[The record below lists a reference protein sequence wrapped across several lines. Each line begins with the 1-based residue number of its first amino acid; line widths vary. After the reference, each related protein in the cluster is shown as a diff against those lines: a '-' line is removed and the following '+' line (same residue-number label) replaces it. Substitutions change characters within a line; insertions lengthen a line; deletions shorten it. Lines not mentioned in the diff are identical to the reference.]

1 MTNSR
6 HPTADRVVL
15 VVDDDA
21 TVLQLMRESLGDAGV
36 KVEQVSTDT
45 QALDAF
51 ARLQPDVVLISAL
64 GLGADAFGL
73 CSSLR
78 EQPGGDGATIV
89 MVTSADDVESIR
101 RAYDVGATDFITT
114 PVNGPVLTHRVL
126 HLLRSRQALVALRDS
141 EDRLTRVQ
149 RAARIGSWDWDI
161 EANRLHFSEEAC
173 RIYGLPPHEAD
184 IVRDTFLKLL
194 HPADYQRVAGT
205 VAQALRDNQA
215 YSIDYRITRP
225 DGRECFV
232 HDLAEPVADE
242 AGRPIRVRGTVQDI
256 SEREKAESQI
266 RMLAYHDALTGLPN
280 RDRFKEQ
287 AVDAISAA
295 HRVGTKMALIYLDL
309 DHFKRIND
317 TLGHTAGDTVLRG
330 VAKALT
336 RIVRGTDI
344 VAKVDAETSVST
356 SLARLGGDEFTIM
369 LTGLSRTDAAARVAK
384 RIKDAL
390 SRPLTIDA
398 REYVVTGSMGIATFP
413 DDGKD
418 VDALL
423 RNADIAMY
431 AAKEA
436 GRNTYRFFSKE
447 MNARMLDRLA
457 LESDLRTA
465 LEREQLV
472 LHFQPLVEAVTRK
485 VVGLEALVRWQH
497 PERGLVP
504 PLAFIG
510 IAEETG
516 LIVPLGEWVIVKA
529 CEQAKAW
536 QDAGLPPVRVSVN
549 ITSQQLSQS
558 DLVATVRRALDAT
571 SLAGQYLEFEITE
584 GTLTRDVNETR
595 RTLRELK
602 EVGLTLSVDD
612 FGTGYSSMAYLKRF
626 PLDALKIDR
635 SFIRDLGVDM
645 NNAAITRA
653 VIALAKA
660 LDLATVAEGVELEEQ
675 LSFLVDEGCDLI
687 QGYLISRP
695 MPADKITE
703 FLAHRKPAT

>member
-1 MTNSR
+1 MVDNR
-6 HPTADRVVL
+6 HPDAARVVL
-15 VVDDDA
+15 VIDDDTA
-21 TVLQLMRESLGDAGV
+21 LSQLLRESLRDAGV
-36 KVEQVSTDT
+36 IIERVGNDPT
-45 QALDAF
+45 AADAF
-51 ARLQPDVVLISAL
+51 ARTRPDLVLVNAQEP
-64 GLGADAFGL
+64 GADAFGV
-73 CSSLR
+73 CAKLR
-78 EQPGGDGATIV
+78 QQPGGDAATVV
-89 MVTSADDVESIR
+89 MVADAADADSLR
-101 RAYDVGATDFITT
+101 RSYDAGATDFITT

-126 HLLRSRQALVALRDS
+126 HLLRGRQVVRALEDS
-141 EDRLTRVQ
+141 EERLTRVQ

-161 EANRLHFSEEAC
+161 GANEIHFSEEAC
-173 RIYGLPPHEAD
+173 RIFGLPPRETSLG
-184 IVRDTFLKLL
+184 RDTLLKLL
-194 HPADYQRVAGT
+194 HPADYAKVAGA
-205 VAQALRDNQA
+205 VAQALREVQG
-215 YSIDYRITRP
+215 YSVDYRITQP
-225 DGRECFV
+225 DGRERFV
-232 HDLAEPVADE
+232 RDVAEPVVDE
-242 AGRPIRVRGTVQDI
+242 TGRPVRVRGTVQDI
-256 SEREKAESQI
+256 SEREKAASQM
-266 RMLAYHDALTGLPN
+266 RMLAYNDALTGLPN
-280 RDRFKEQ
+280 RERFKEQ
-287 AVDAISAA
+287 AADAVAAA

-330 VAKALT
+330 VARALT

-344 VAKVDAETSVST
+344 IAKVDAETSVST

-369 LTGLSRTDAAARVAK
+369 LTGLSRPDAAARVAE

-390 SRPLTIDA
+390 SRPLRIDD
-398 REYVVTGSMGIATFP
+398 RDYVVTGSMGIATFP
-413 DDGKD
+413 DDGRD

-431 AAKEA
+431 AAKED

-447 MNARMLDRLA
+447 MNALMLDRLA

-465 LEREQLV
+465 LKQDQLV
-472 LHFQPLVEAVTRK
+472 LHFQPLVDAVTRD
-485 VVGLEALVRWQH
+485 VVSLGALVRWQH
-497 PERGLVP
+497 PERGLIP
-504 PLAFIG
+504 PLGFIG

-529 CEQAKAW
+529 CQQAKAW
-536 QDAGLPPVRVSVN
+536 HDAGLPPVRVSVN

-558 DLVATVRRALDAT
+558 DLVGTVRRALDTA
-571 SLAGQYLEFEITE
+571 SLAGEYLELEITE
-584 GTLTRDVNETR
+584 GSLTLDVNATR

-635 SFIRDLGVDM
+635 SFIRDLGVDA

-675 LSFLVDEGCDLI
+675 LSFLVEEGCDLI

-695 MPADKITE
+695 LPADKITG
-703 FLAHRKPAT
+703 FLARRKPPV

>member
-1 MTNSR
+1 
-6 HPTADRVVL
+6 VVL
-15 VVDDDA
+15 VVDDDT

-36 KVEQVSTDT
+36 SVEQVSTDS

-51 ARLQPDVVLISAL
+51 ARLQPDVVLIS
-64 GLGADAFGL
+64 GLRQGTDAFGL

-78 EQPGGDGATIV
+78 ERAGGEGATIV
-89 MVTSADDVESIR
+89 MLTSADDVESIR

-126 HLLRSRQALVALRDS
+126 HLLRSRQALLALRDS

-161 EANRLHFSEEAC
+161 ETNQLHLSEEAC
-173 RIYGLPPHEAD
+173 RIYGLPHHEAD
-184 IVRDTFLKLL
+184 IVRDRFLKLL

-205 VAQALRDNQA
+205 VAQALRDSQA

-232 HDLAEPVADE
+232 HDLAEPVADD

-280 RDRFKEQ
+280 RERFKEQ

-295 HRVGTKMALIYLDL
+295 RRVGTKMALIYLDL
-309 DHFKRIND
+309 DHFKRINE

-390 SRPLTIDA
+390 SRPLTIHD

-418 VDALL
+418 VDGLL

-431 AAKEA
+431 AAKED

-465 LEREQLV
+465 LDREQLV

-497 PERGLVP
+497 PERGLIP

-635 SFIRDLGVDM
+635 SFIRDLGVDT

-675 LSFLVDEGCDLI
+675 LSFLVEEGCDLI

-703 FLAHRKPAT
+703 FLTHRKPHA